1 MNQDLLAILD
11 SIERD
16 KGIKKEILIK
26 AIEFALISAARKK
39 IGKHITDIKVEFNSE
54 TGDFKVFGPDGAE
67 LSGDFGRISAQTA
80 KQVIIQ
86 KIREAERDVVFDE
99 YQHKV
104 NDIASGSVHRFEKGS
119 IVVDLGRAEGI
130 LPRRELPPD
139 EEYRQGDRI
148 KALILGV
155 KKTPKGPEI
164 LLSRTNPGLVKRLFE
179 LEVPEIYEGIVEIKS
194 VSREA
199 GRRSKIAVYSK
210 DDKVDPVGACVG
222 MRGQRVKNI
231 VRELGGEKIDIIRWG
246 IDTGEFISS
255 SLSPAEI
262 SSVRV
267 SEANKRAE
275 VIVADDQLSLA
286 IGKKGQ
292 NVRLAAKL
300 TGWNIDIR
308 SKGEIE
314 KVKEISISEIEGVGA
329 KTEKA
334 LKKTGFKTAGD
345 IAAADVKALTKA
357 EGVGKKTAEKIMK
370 SVKELLEKKV
380 HEARDIKNK
389 EKKAKEEAEKLE
401 KAEQA
406 QAEEAEVQGG
416 EEEEIEETKDS
427 GDPGDIEET
436 GESKE
441 KS

>member
-26 AIEFALISAARKK
+26 AIESALISAARKNL
-39 IGKHITDIKVEFNSE
+39 GKHIEDIKAEFDPE
-54 TGDFKVFGPDGAE
+54 TGDFKVLTADGKE
-67 LSGDFGRISAQTA
+67 VSGDFGRISAQTA

-86 KIREAERDVVFDE
+86 KIREAERDVLFEE
-99 YQHKV
+99 YSKKV
-104 NDIASGSVHRFEKGS
+104 NDICSGGVHRFEKGM
-119 IVVDLGRAEGI
+119 IIVDLGRVEGV
-130 LPRRELPPD
+130 LPKRELPPN

-148 KALILGV
+148 KALIVEV
-155 KKTPKGPEI
+155 KKSSKGPEI
-164 LLSRTNPGLVKRLFE
+164 MLSRTSPGFVKRLFE
-179 LEVPEIYEGIVEIKS
+179 LEVPEIYENIVEIKA

-199 GRRSKIAVYSK
+199 GDRSKIAVYSK

-231 VRELGGEKIDIIRWG
+231 VRELGGEKIDIVRWSVNM
-246 IDTGEFISS
+246 GEFISG

-262 SSVRV
+262 TSVKTT
-267 SEANKRAE
+267 EAERRAE

-308 SKGEIE
+308 SKSEIE
-314 KVKEISISEIEGVGA
+314 EVKEIPVIEIEGIGP

-334 LKKTGFKTAGD
+334 LKKAGFDTVGK
-345 IAAADVKALTKA
+345 IVKLELSELIGVK
-357 EGVGKKTAEKIMK
+357 GVGKKTAEKILK
-370 SVKELLEKKV
+370 SAKELMEQKV
-380 HEARDIKNK
+380 HEVRDKKNK
-389 EKKAKEEAEKLE
+389 ENREARAEKEKEIAAEAEKDKKAKDEEQELNSE
-401 KAEQA
+401 DKA
-406 QAEEAEVQGG
+406 
-416 EEEEIEETKDS
+416 
-427 GDPGDIEET
+427 
-436 GESKE
+436 
-441 KS
+441 

>member
-1 MNQDLLAILD
+1 MNQELLSILD

-26 AIEFALISAARKK
+26 AIESALVSAARKRL
-39 IGKHITDIKVEFNSE
+39 GKHIMDIKVEFDDT
-54 TGDFKVFGPDGAE
+54 TGDFRVFGPEGEE

-86 KIREAERDVVFDE
+86 KIREAERDVVFEE

-104 NDIASGSVHRFEKGS
+104 NDIASGGIHRFDKGV
-119 IVVDLGRAEGI
+119 IIVDLGRAEGV
-130 LPRRELPPD
+130 LPRREVPPR

-148 KALILGV
+148 KALIMEV
-155 KKTPKGPEI
+155 RKTPKGPEI
-164 LLSRTNPGLVKRLFE
+164 LLSRTTPGLVKRLFE

-199 GRRSKIAVYSK
+199 GDRSKIAVYSK

-222 MRGQRVKNI
+222 MRGQRVKSI
-231 VRELGGEKIDIIRWG
+231 VRELGGEKIDIIRWS
-246 IDTGEFISS
+246 INIGEFISS

-262 SSVRV
+262 SSIRLN
-267 SEANKRAE
+267 EGEKRAE
-275 VIVADDQLSLA
+275 VLVADDQLSLA

-308 SKGEIE
+308 SKSEIE
-314 KVKEISISEIEGVGA
+314 KVKEIAVKAIEGVGP

-334 LKKTGFKTAGD
+334 LIKAGVKTVGD
-345 IAAADVKALTKA
+345 VSKLELKSLTKI
-357 EGVGKKTAEKIMK
+357 EGIGKKTAEKILK
-370 SVKELLEKKV
+370 SAKALMEEKV
-380 HEARDIKNK
+380 HEVRNKRTESKKDKTEKPKK
-389 EKKAKEEAEKLE
+389 EKK
-401 KAEQA
+401 
-406 QAEEAEVQGG
+406 
-416 EEEEIEETKDS
+416 
-427 GDPGDIEET
+427 
-436 GESKE
+436 E
-441 KS
+441 KSEKKDKE

>member
-1 MNQDLLAILD
+1 MTMNQELLLILD

-16 KGIKKEILIK
+16 KGVKKEILIS
-26 AIEFALISAARKK
+26 AIESALVSAARKK
-39 IGKHITDIKVEFNSE
+39 LGKHVMDIKVEFDSE
-54 TGDFKVFGPDGAE
+54 TGEFKVFGPEGNE

-99 YQHKV
+99 YQRKI
-104 NDIASGSVHRFEKGS
+104 NDIATGGVHRFEKGTMV
-119 IVVDLGRAEGI
+119 IDLGRAEGI
-130 LPRRELPPD
+130 LPKRELPPN
-139 EEYRQGDRI
+139 EQYRQGDRI
-148 KALILGV
+148 KALILDV

-164 LLSRTNPGLVKRLFE
+164 LLSRTSPGLVKRLFE
-179 LEVPEIYEGIVEIKS
+179 LEVPEIYEGIVDIKS

-199 GRRSKIAVYSK
+199 GDRSKIAVYSK

-231 VRELGGEKIDIIRWG
+231 VRELGGEKIDIIRWSVN
-246 IDTGEFISS
+246 TGEFIMA

-262 SSVRV
+262 SSVKLNE
-267 SEANKRAE
+267 SEKRAE

-308 SKGEIE
+308 SKSEIE
-314 KVKEISISEIEGVGA
+314 KLRDIAVGDLEGVGP

-334 LKKTGFKTAGD
+334 LIKAGFKTTGD
-345 IAAADVKALTKA
+345 ISKTDIKELTKV
-357 EGVGKKTAEKIMK
+357 EGVGRKTAEKILK
-370 SVKELLEKKV
+370 SAKELMEKKV
-380 HEARDIKNK
+380 HEVR
-389 EKKAKEEAEKLE
+389 EKKNREREKEIKEVD
-401 KAEQA
+401 KAEG
-406 QAEEAEVQGG
+406 EV
-416 EEEEIEETKDS
+416 
-427 GDPGDIEET
+427 
-436 GESKE
+436 KE
-441 KS
+441 

>member
-1 MNQDLLAILD
+1 MNQNLLMVLD

-26 AIEFALISAARKK
+26 AIESALISAARKNL
-39 IGKHITDIKVEFNSE
+39 GKHIEDIKAEFNSE
-54 TGDFKVFGPDGAE
+54 TGDFKVIGPDGNE
-67 LSGDFGRISAQTA
+67 ISGDFGRISAQTA

-99 YQHKV
+99 YQKKI
-104 NDIASGSVHRFEKGS
+104 NDIASGAVHRFEKGM
-119 IVVDLGRAEGI
+119 IIVDLGRVEGV
-130 LPRRELPPD
+130 LPKRELPPG

-148 KALILGV
+148 KALVVDV
-155 KKTPKGPEI
+155 KREPKGPQI
-164 LLSRTNPGLVKRLFE
+164 LLSRASPGFVKRLFE

-199 GRRSKIAVYSK
+199 GDRSKIAVYSK

-231 VRELGGEKIDIIRWG
+231 VRELGGEKIDIIRWSNNM
-246 IDTGEFISS
+246 GEFISS

-262 SSVRV
+262 MSVKTT
-267 SEANKRAE
+267 EAEKRAE

-308 SKGEIE
+308 SKSEIDQ
-314 KVKEISISEIEGVGA
+314 VKEMSASEIDGVGP

-334 LKKTGFKTAGD
+334 LKKAGYD
-345 IAAADVKALTKA
+345 TLGKIVRLDLNELIAVK
-357 EGVGKKTAEKIMK
+357 GVGKKTAEKILK
-370 SVKELLEKKV
+370 SAKELMEQKV
-380 HEARDIKNK
+380 HEVRDKKNK
-389 EKKAKEEAEKLE
+389 EIREEREKIKKEEGEAAARKAEDEAAKKEEDKAANKEEGEAKE
-401 KAEQA
+401 
-406 QAEEAEVQGG
+406 
-416 EEEEIEETKDS
+416 
-427 GDPGDIEET
+427 
-436 GESKE
+436 
-441 KS
+441 

>member
-1 MNQDLLAILD
+1 MNQELLAILD

-16 KGIKKEILIK
+16 RGIKKEILIK
-26 AIEFALISAARKK
+26 AVESALISAGRKK
-39 IGKHITDIKVEFNSE
+39 LGKHVMDIKVEFDPQ
-54 TGDFKVFGPDGAE
+54 TGDFKVFGPDGNE
-67 LSGDFGRISAQTA
+67 LSEDFGRISAQTA

-104 NDIASGSVHRFEKGS
+104 NDIATGGVHRFEKGV
-119 IVVDLGRAEGI
+119 IIVDLGRAEGI
-130 LPRRELPPD
+130 LPRREVPQN

-148 KALILGV
+148 KALILEV
-155 KKTPKGPEI
+155 KKSPKGPEI

-179 LEVPEIYEGIVEIKS
+179 LEVPEIYEGIVDIKS

-199 GRRSKIAVYSK
+199 GDRSKIAVYSK

-231 VRELGGEKIDIIRWG
+231 VRELGGEKIDIIRWS
-246 IDTGEFISS
+246 IDTAEFISA

-262 SSVRV
+262 SSIKLN
-267 SEANKRAE
+267 EAEKRAE

-308 SKGEIE
+308 SKSEIE
-314 KVKEISISEIEGVGA
+314 KLSKISISEIEGVGP

-334 LKKTGFKTAGD
+334 LIKAGFKTIGD
-345 IAAADVKALTKA
+345 VSKSDIKELVKV
-357 EGVGKKTAEKIMK
+357 EGIGKKTAEKILRSAK
-370 SVKELLEKKV
+370 ALLEQKVHEVREKKV
-380 HEARDIKNK
+380 V
-389 EKKAKEEAEKLE
+389 EKKEKEEAQKEEKR
-401 KAEQA
+401 
-406 QAEEAEVQGG
+406 
-416 EEEEIEETKDS
+416 IE
-427 GDPGDIEET
+427 
-436 GESKE
+436 
-441 KS
+441 

>member
-1 MNQDLLAILD
+1 MNQELLTILD

-26 AIEFALISAARKK
+26 AIESALISAARKK
-39 IGKHITDIKVEFNSE
+39 VGKHISDIKVEFDNE
-54 TGDFKVFGPDGAE
+54 TGDFKVFTPDGKE
-67 LSGDFGRISAQTA
+67 VSGDFGRISAQTA

-104 NDIASGSVHRFEKGS
+104 NDIASGSVHRFEKGV
-119 IVVDLGRAEGI
+119 IIVDLGRAEGI
-130 LPRRELPPD
+130 LPRREIPPG

-164 LLSRTNPGLVKRLFE
+164 LLSRTNHGLVKRLFE

-199 GRRSKIAVYSK
+199 GHRSKIAVYSK

-231 VRELGGEKIDIIRWG
+231 VRELDGEKIDIIRWG
-246 IDTGEFISS
+246 ADVSEFISA
-255 SLSPAEI
+255 SLSPAEV
-262 SSVRV
+262 SSIKIN
-267 SEANKRAE
+267 ETEKRAE

-308 SKGEIE
+308 SKSEME
-314 KVKEISISEIEGVGA
+314 RVKDISISELKGVGP
-329 KTEKA
+329 KIEKS
-334 LKKTGFKTAGD
+334 LKKAGFKTTGDLAGAD
-345 IAAADVKALTKA
+345 IKTLTKV
-357 EGVGKKTAEKIMK
+357 EGIGKKTAEKIVI
-370 SVKELLEKKV
+370 SAKELMEKKV
-380 HEARDIKNK
+380 HEVRDIKSKEQRVKTEEEREENK
-389 EKKAKEEAEKLE
+389 EEKDKE
-401 KAEQA
+401 
-406 QAEEAEVQGG
+406 
-416 EEEEIEETKDS
+416 
-427 GDPGDIEET
+427 
-436 GESKE
+436 
-441 KS
+441 